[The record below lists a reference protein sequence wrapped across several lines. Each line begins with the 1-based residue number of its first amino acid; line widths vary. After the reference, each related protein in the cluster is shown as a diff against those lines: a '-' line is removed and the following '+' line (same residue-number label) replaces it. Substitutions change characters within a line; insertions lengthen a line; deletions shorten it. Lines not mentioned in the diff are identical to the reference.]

1 MLVSATY
8 IDVVCGVIAAAC
20 GVLMIVGFCVVVWV
34 VVGFMFGA
42 NFVWLVIAVV
52 LFSLNV
58 LCVLGFVFVAV

>member
-20 GVLMIVGFCVVVWV
+20 GVLMIGVLLCWVWV

-42 NFVWLVIAVV
+42 NFV
-52 LFSLNV
+52 
-58 LCVLGFVFVAV
+58 